1 MCVLSCRL
9 FATPWIVAHQ
19 APLSMGFSRQGYQS
33 ELPLPSPGDLPDAG
47 IPHAPPALAGGLFTT
62 EPPGK
67 LFYHNLR
74 KNKLEGFSL
83 GFPVAQTVKC
93 LPAVW
98 ETWVQSLGWENP
110 LEKEMA
116 THSSTLA
123 WKIPWTEEPSR
134 LRSMGSQRVE
144 HN

>member
-1 MCVLSCRL
+1 MINVVLYVCVCVLSCRL

-67 LFYHNLR
+67 LFYHNIR

-83 GFPVAQTVKC
+83 GFPGGSDSKVSACSVGD
-93 LPAVW
+93 
-98 ETWVQSLGWENP
+98 LGSIPGLGKSPGEGNGNP
-110 LEKEMA
+110 LQYSCLEN
-116 THSSTLA
+116 
-123 WKIPWTEEPSR
+123 
-134 LRSMGSQRVE
+134 SMD
-144 HN
+144 

>member
-1 MCVLSCRL
+1 MINVVLYVCVCVLSCRL

-98 ETWVQSLGWENP
+98 ETWVQSLGWAVESSLVL
-110 LEKEMA
+110 LEKSICYDQCILL
-116 THSSTLA
+116 TKLC
-123 WKIPWTEEPSR
+123 
-134 LRSMGSQRVE
+134 
-144 HN
+144 